1 MLKTVIICYVYIRSR
16 SKPLVAAKKIVITH
30 PVCTDVGK
38 THFRQRSP
46 AGKVA
51 CSPADAVDPQERV
64 VAGVALRV
72 EARRLVLALRS
83 GAANRYDS
91 LNV

>member
-1 MLKTVIICYVYIRSR
+1 
-16 SKPLVAAKKIVITH
+16 LVAAKKIVITH

-51 CSPADAVDPQERV
+51 CSSADAVDPQERV

-72 EARRLVLALRS
+72 EARRLVLAFRS
-83 GAANRYDS
+83 RTANRYDS
-91 LNV
+91 LNI